1 MTKREADYQSNLIER
16 LELEFPGCF
25 VMKNDEQYRQG
36 VPDLTV
42 LYGERWAVLEVKRS
56 IREMSRLRPN
66 QGYYIDTLNRMG
78 FAAFVYPENE
88 DEVFDALQRALQS
101 GR

>member
-1 MTKREADYQSNLIER
+1 MTKREADYQSILIAR
-16 LELEFPGCF
+16 LEHEFPGCF

-56 IREMSRLRPN
+56 EKSPHRPN
-66 QGYYIDTLNRMG
+66 QGYYIDMLNAMG